1 MAAKTLPP
9 PYGMRAGLV
18 PRRPEDFGG
27 GGAFP
32 EVHVLQYP
40 LSMGLL
46 LGDPDDDTS
55 PGSPSS
61 PPSNVL
67 ALAVDA
73 HGCVA
78 SDAVVRHGVNA
89 DKIVYTSHAGLLPKI
104 AAPDHDADAD
114 YLYDEV
120 EATAARTRA
129 ALQAIVDAR
138 LSAASARRRDADD
151 RQPAFVKYKP
161 SAAALGSGAADERLV
176 RLARAQEDPVLPP
189 RHRRRLVPPRPAGDS
204 PQVTVMH
211 SPPRP
216 VSRQD
221 AEDWKIPPSV
231 PDWKNAQGY
240 CVPLDKRAAAAAGGR
255 RMREQDVRISD
266 GFAGL
271 SEALYVAE
279 QKAREAVETR
289 GKVQAE
295 MMMKWGQIAE
305 RRLRDVA
312 SAARAEAAAAAASG
326 AGDAAPAPPPA
337 DEEEEERTQRDV
349 VREERRRERESERRR
364 EASGKKSR
372 VTRDGDRDVGERV
385 ALGMASTGAA
395 GAGAGEVGYDERL
408 FNQDAGIGSG
418 FAADDVYSVYSGR
431 LFAAPTALSSTLYGP
446 NNKRGDSGVY
456 GGEDGADEEIER
468 IARTERF
475 KPDRGFSGSAE
486 RPAAGK
492 RERPVEFDAP
502 EEGAEADD
510 PFELDLYMTSVKE
523 GKKH

>member
-9 PYGMRAGLV
+9 PYGSRAGLV

-32 EVHVLQYP
+32 EVHVPQYP

-46 LGDPDDDTS
+46 LGDPDEDTS
-55 PGSPSS
+55 PGSSPP

-73 HGCVA
+73 HGRVA
-78 SDAVVRHGVNA
+78 SDAVVRQGENA
-89 DKIVYTSHAGLLPKI
+89 DKIVYTSHAGFLPKI
-104 AAPDHDADAD
+104 AAPDHDADAAG
-114 YLYDEV
+114 LYDEV
-120 EATAARTRA
+120 EATTARTRA

-151 RQPAFVKYKP
+151 HQPAFVKYKP

-189 RHRRRLVPPRPAGDS
+189 RHRRRLVAPRPAGDS

-240 CVPLDKRAAAAAGGR
+240 CVPLDKRAAAAADGR

-295 MMMKWGQIAE
+295 MMRRWGQIAE

-312 SAARAEAAAAAASG
+312 SAARAEAAAAASG
-326 AGDAAPAPPPA
+326 SGDAAPAPA
-337 DEEEEERTQRDV
+337 DEEVEERTQRDV

-408 FNQDAGIGSG
+408 FNQDAGMGSG
-418 FAADDVYSVYSGR
+418 FAAGDDVYSVYSGR
-431 LFAAPTALSSTLYGP
+431 LFAAPSALSSTLYRP
-446 NNKRGDSGVY
+446 NNRRGDSGVY

-475 KPDRGFSGSAE
+475 KPDRGFFDSAE

-492 RERPVEFDAP
+492 RERPVEFGTP

-510 PFELDLYMTSVKE
+510 PFELDRYMTSVKE

>member
-9 PYGMRAGLV
+9 PYGSRAGLV

-32 EVHVLQYP
+32 EVHVPQYP

-46 LGDPDDDTS
+46 LGNPDDDTS

-61 PPSNVL
+61 LPSNVL

-73 HGCVA
+73 HGRVA
-78 SDAVVRHGVNA
+78 SDAVVRQGENA
-89 DKIVYTSHAGLLPKI
+89 DKIVYSSHAGLLPKI
-104 AAPDHDADAD
+104 ADPDHDADD
-114 YLYDEV
+114 LYDEV
-120 EATAARTRA
+120 EATTARTRA
-129 ALQAIVDAR
+129 ALQAIIDAR
-138 LSAASARRRDADD
+138 LSAASARRRDATVDH
-151 RQPAFVKYKP
+151 PAFVKYRP
-161 SAAALGSGAADERLV
+161 SAAAEERLV

-189 RHRRRLVPPRPAGDS
+189 RHRRRLVAPRPAGDS

-216 VSRQD
+216 VSQQD
-221 AEDWKIPPSV
+221 AADWKIPPSV
-231 PDWKNAQGY
+231 SDWKNAQGY
-240 CVPLDKRAAAAAGGR
+240 CVPLDKRAAADGR
-255 RMREQDVRISD
+255 RMLEQDVPQISD

-295 MMMKWGQIAE
+295 MMMKWAQMAE
-305 RRLRDVA
+305 RRLREIA
-312 SAARAEAAAAAASG
+312 SAARAEAAASGSG
-326 AGDAAPAPPPA
+326 AAAPAPPPA
-337 DEEEEERTQRDV
+337 DGEEEARTQRDV
-349 VREERRRERESERRR
+349 VREERRRQRGR
-364 EASGKKSR
+364 EAASSGGNKSR
-372 VTRDGDRDVGERV
+372 VARDRDRDVDERV
-385 ALGMASTGAA
+385 ALGMASTG
-395 GAGAGEVGYDERL
+395 GAGAGEVGGYDERL
-408 FNQDAGIGSG
+408 FNQDAGMGSG

-431 LFAAPTALSSTLYGP
+431 LFAAPSALSSTLYGP
-446 NNKRGDSGVY
+446 NNKRGDSGVD
-456 GGEDGADEEIER
+456 GGEDGAEEIER

-475 KPDRGFSGSAE
+475 KHDRGFSGSAE

-492 RERPVEFDAP
+492 RERPVEFGTP

-510 PFELDLYMTSVKE
+510 PFELDRYMTTVKE